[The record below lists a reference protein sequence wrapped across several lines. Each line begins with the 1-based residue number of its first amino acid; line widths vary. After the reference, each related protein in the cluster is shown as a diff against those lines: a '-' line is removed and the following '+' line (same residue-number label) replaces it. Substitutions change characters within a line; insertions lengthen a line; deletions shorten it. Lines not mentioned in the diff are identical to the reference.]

1 MDYSQASTE
10 EKNIRL
16 VYLNVPSK
24 EMSQDVIDK
33 SNLASTYLNLERC
46 TKCLRLKN
54 QNYICPHCG
63 NYE

>member
-16 VYLNVPSK
+16 VYLNKPVK

-33 SNLASTYLNLERC
+33 SNLASIYLNLERC

-63 NYE
+63 NIE